1 MKLLITISILV
12 LNISVLSGVDK
23 LNTDSHGKQ
32 GKSYW
37 IVYRE
42 DVNKV
47 YHISQIIN
55 NDCNHC
61 GGELGTAFG
70 KYLVMNDYST
80 NPRSAMYEH
89 DVSYSSMEKRRD
101 ARIYKYKQMGY
112 RVVQHNFNY
121 QRK

>member
-1 MKLLITISILV
+1 MKLLITITILV
-12 LNISVLSGVDK
+12 LNIFSLSSADHIK
-23 LNTDSHGKQ
+23 FDFHYKQ

-121 QRK
+121 